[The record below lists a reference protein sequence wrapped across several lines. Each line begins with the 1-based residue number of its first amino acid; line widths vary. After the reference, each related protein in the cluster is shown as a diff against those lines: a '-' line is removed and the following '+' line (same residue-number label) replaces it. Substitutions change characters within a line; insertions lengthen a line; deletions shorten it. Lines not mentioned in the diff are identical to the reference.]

1 MLNAK
6 LALMHNLYSIMNN
19 AALLKVIQPEKYSF
33 ALLLLAKFLHFIHLL

>member
-19 AALLKVIQPEKYSF
+19 AMLLKVNHSQIYSF